1 MLRQS
6 LLAVAAS
13 NGFVDGIITFS
24 MQVIGVIVLFFVAS
38 FVAGKVRMGVTM
50 GLERAKF
57 DPTLSKFLATMSYW
71 GLMLLAILTS
81 LSVFGIETTSFAAVI
96 GAASLA
102 VGLAFQGTLSHLAS
116 GVMLLIF
123 RPFKVGDV
131 VNIGGVLGKVDEIDL
146 FTTKIDTPDNRR
158 IIVPNSAVFGATIEN
173 ATFHPVRR
181 VDVAVGT
188 DYNANLDLVR
198 QTLEGVVASFP
209 GLLQDPNRAH
219 AIVLTGLGDSSVNW
233 EVRVWANTGDF
244 AKVKEGLTRAV
255 KVGLDAAGIA
265 IPFPQRDLHIKSGKL
280 GA

>member
-1 MLRQS
+1 MLKQS

-13 NGFVDGIITFS
+13 GGFVDSIISFG
-24 MQVIGVIVLFFVAS
+24 MQVIGVVILFFVAS
-38 FVAGKVRMGVTM
+38 FVAGKVRLGVTI
-50 GLERAKF
+50 GLQKTQF
-57 DPTLSKFLATMSYW
+57 DATLSKFLATMSYW

-102 VGLAFQGTLSHLAS
+102 IGLAFQGTLSHLAS

-131 VNIGGVLGKVDEIDL
+131 VQVGGVLGKVDEIDL

-219 AIVLTGLGDSSVNW
+219 TVVLTGLGDSSVNW

-255 KVGLDAAGIA
+255 KVGLDAAGIE